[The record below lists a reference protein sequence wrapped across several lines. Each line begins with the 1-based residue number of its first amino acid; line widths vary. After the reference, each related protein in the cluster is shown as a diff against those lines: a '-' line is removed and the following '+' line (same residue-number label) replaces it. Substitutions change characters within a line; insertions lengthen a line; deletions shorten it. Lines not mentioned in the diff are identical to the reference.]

1 MFEVNIRDTKTM
13 ATVSL
18 LLNLSI
24 IHPFSSVSIV
34 AFEQANVYWVLGLLT
49 WDSAEFEIK

>member
-49 WDSAEFEIK
+49 WDSAESEIK

>member
-34 AFEQANVYWVLGLLT
+34 DFEQANVCWVFGLLT